1 MLSHQEV
8 EKTVEEMVEE
18 KVEEMVV
25 TSLQATRLQTC
36 DHRGE
41 TFSLCWLCSLSSVL
55 LINAV
60 RFEPSIKS
68 TQDKWIRKWSS

>member
-8 EKTVEEMVEE
+8 EKTVEEKVEEMVED

-41 TFSLCWLCSLSSVL
+41 TFSLCWLCSLSS
-55 LINAV
+55 
-60 RFEPSIKS
+60 
-68 TQDKWIRKWSS
+68 